1 MNDNKRREILDMIAS
16 GKISAEEASRMLS
29 GVEVGKSDPDQPIQV
44 KMLKE
49 QEYEVPKTVSKEGG
63 SPRWFHVHVSD
74 LNTGKSKVKVNIP
87 MGLVKVGLAIGS
99 RFAPEVAGLD
109 LDELSGFITTNKG
122 LLVDVQDDE
131 DGERVQIFV
140 D

>member
-1 MNDNKRREILDMIAS
+1 MNDNRRREILDMIAS

-29 GVEVGKSDPDQPIQV
+29 GLEVGKSDPDQPIQV

>member
-1 MNDNKRREILDMIAS
+1 MNDNRRREILDMIAS

-29 GVEVGKSDPDQPIQV
+29 GLEVGKSDPDQPIQV

-87 MGLVKVGLAIGS
+87 MGLVRVGLAIGS

-109 LDELSGFITTNKG
+109 LDELSGLITTNKG

-131 DGERVQIFV
+131 DGERVQIFI